1 MLFPRVHICLQ
12 MAAFLQP
19 FPRLSF
25 EYWQPRANPRGA
37 VSPPYPANLFTNSL
51 TFGEMGLI
59 SVLKVKSGKSSGVE
73 IKKKKASYKT
83 VTCQVF
89 IPVYILLPL

>member
-1 MLFPRVHICLQ
+1 
-12 MAAFLQP
+12 
-19 FPRLSF
+19 
-25 EYWQPRANPRGA
+25 
-37 VSPPYPANLFTNSL
+37 
-51 TFGEMGLI
+51 MGLI

-73 IKKKKASYKT
+73 IKKKKKKKASYKT

>member
-1 MLFPRVHICLQ
+1 
-12 MAAFLQP
+12 
-19 FPRLSF
+19 
-25 EYWQPRANPRGA
+25 
-37 VSPPYPANLFTNSL
+37 
-51 TFGEMGLI
+51 MGLI

-73 IKKKKASYKT
+73 ITKKKKASYKT